1 MTLNAV
7 LLDTSFF
14 LRLLNSED
22 PLCNNAEQ
30 YFKYFLDKEIEMW
43 ISTISIAEYC
53 VHGKLNEL
61 PLKHIRVLPFNIDHS
76 QKAGELAAILFS
88 KRKEGE
94 AIERLL
100 IQNDVKLFAQCEV
113 LKEIGAY
120 ITSDS
125 RSKKLYDILK
135 SKATIGFDFIDIV
148 IPHTESFGILDLE

>member
-1 MTLNAV
+1 M
-7 LLDTSFF
+7 
-14 LRLLNSED
+14 
-22 PLCNNAEQ
+22 
-30 YFKYFLDKEIEMW
+30 
-43 ISTISIAEYC
+43 
-53 VHGKLNEL
+53 
-61 PLKHIRVLPFNIDHS
+61 
-76 QKAGELAAILFS
+76 
-88 KRKEGE
+88 

-100 IQNDVKLFAQCEV
+100 IQIVVLVFAQCEV